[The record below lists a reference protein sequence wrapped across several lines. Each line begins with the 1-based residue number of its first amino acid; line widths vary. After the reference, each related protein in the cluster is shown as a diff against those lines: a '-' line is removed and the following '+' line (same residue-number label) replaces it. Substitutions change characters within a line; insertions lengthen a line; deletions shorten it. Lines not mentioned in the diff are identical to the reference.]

1 MKFLIFF
8 ILLLSAVFFYS
19 NARPLVEYDP
29 DTGERIISTSQQPKG
44 YFNTGWNFANF
55 APLNDFMH
63 EFTKNINYYMKS
75 LNGK

>member
-1 MKFLIFF
+1 MKFLIFC

-29 DTGERIISTSQQPKG
+29 DTGERKISTSQQPG
-44 YFNTGWNFANF
+44 DYFNTGWNFAPF
-55 APLNDFMH
+55 NDFMH